1 MKNFRVI
8 LITRVILLTTTIA
21 ILFYL
26 IAESVQFILLI
37 TFALI
42 VIFQTIYLIKYVD
55 RTNRELKYFLETIRY
70 SDFSHT
76 AHFGTLGGSFKYLSD
91 EFTNVLEK
99 FKKLRNE
106 REESLRYLETVVQH
120 IGVGL
125 IAYDAAGNVELINR
139 SAKRL
144 FGLQNIKNINTL
156 NNVSPNFGNYLLQL
170 PDNNKKVYRLSIKD
184 ETIQLL
190 LYATS
195 FGMRNKIFKLV
206 AIQNILPELEEKEI
220 ESYQK
225 LIRVLT
231 HEIMNSVTPISSLA
245 ATAGNMLS
253 TVQNT
258 NAERDKAAM
267 EDIYSAIS
275 TIQKRSEG
283 LIYFVEKYRSL
294 TKIPNPTIQIVKVSE
309 IFQRIH
315 TLMETAI
322 HGKGIIFSMGIE
334 PKDLD
339 LATDPDLLEQVMI
352 NILNNAIQSLVSTKE
367 GKIRLY
373 AQIDEL
379 GRACIRI
386 SDNGPGI
393 PEDLMEKIFIPFFST
408 KKDGSGIGLSI
419 SKQIV
424 RTLGGTIN
432 VFSKPNQETVLTIRL

>member
-1 MKNFRVI
+1 MKNFRLN
-8 LITRVILLTTTIA
+8 LIVRVILLTITIA
-21 ILFYL
+21 LFFFL
-26 IAESVQFILLI
+26 ATESAQFIFLI
-37 TFALI
+37 TFALM
-42 VIFQTIYLIKYVD
+42 VIFQTLSLIKYVD
-55 RTNRELKYFLETIRY
+55 RTNRELKYFLESIRY
-70 SDFSHT
+70 SDFLHT
-76 AHFGTLGGSFKYLSD
+76 VRFGTMGGSYKDLSD

-99 FKKLRNE
+99 FKQLRNE

-120 IGVGL
+120 VGVGL
-125 IAYDAAGNVELINR
+125 LVFDASGTLELFNR

-156 NNVSPNFGNYLLQL
+156 NSVSPNFGNYLLQL
-170 PDNNKKVYRLSIKD
+170 PNDHKKVYRLSVKD

-195 FGMRNKIFKLV
+195 FGMRNQMFKLV
-206 AIQNILPELEEKEI
+206 AVQNILPELEEKEI
-220 ESYQK
+220 EAYQK

-245 ATAGNMLS
+245 ATAGTMLS

-258 NAERDKAAM
+258 NVGRDTTAM
-267 EDIYSAIS
+267 EDISSAIS

-294 TKIPNPTIQIVKVSE
+294 TKIPNPTIQIVKASE

-322 HGKGIIFSMGIE
+322 HGKGIIFSMDIE
-334 PKDLD
+334 PKDLE

-352 NILNNAIQSLVSTKE
+352 NILNNAIQSLISPKE
-367 GKIRLY
+367 GKVRLY

-408 KKDGSGIGLSI
+408 KKEGSGIGLSI
-419 SKQIV
+419 SKQII

-432 VFSKPNQETVLTIRL
+432 VSSKPNQETVFTIRL

>member
-1 MKNFRVI
+1 MKNFRVN
-8 LITRVILLTTTIA
+8 LIARVILLTITIA
-21 ILFYL
+21 IFFYL
-26 IAESVQFILLI
+26 FSGSAQLILLI

-42 VIFQTIYLIKYVD
+42 VLFQTFYLIKYVD
-55 RTNRELKYFLETIRY
+55 RTNRELKYFLESIRY
-70 SDFSHT
+70 SDFLHT
-76 AHFGTLGGSFKYLSD
+76 VHLGKMGGSFKELSD

-99 FKKLRNE
+99 FKQLRNE

-120 IGVGL
+120 VGVGL

-139 SAKRL
+139 SAKKL
-144 FGLQNIKNINTL
+144 FGLQNIKNIYAL
-156 NNVSPNFGNYLLQL
+156 NSVSPNFGNYLLQL
-170 PDNNKKVYRLSIKD
+170 PDNNKRVYRLSIKD

-190 LYATS
+190 LYSTS
-195 FGMRNKIFKLV
+195 FGMRNQIFKLV
-206 AIQNILPELEEKEI
+206 AVQNILPELEEKEI
-220 ESYQK
+220 EAYQK

-231 HEIMNSVTPISSLA
+231 HEIVNSITPISSLA
-245 ATAGNMLS
+245 STAGNMLS
-253 TVQNT
+253 MFQNT
-258 NAERDKAAM
+258 NVESNKAAI

-283 LIYFVEKYRSL
+283 LIYFVDKYRSL
-294 TKIPNPTIQIVKVSE
+294 TKIPIPTIQIIKTSE
-309 IFQRIH
+309 LFQRIH
-315 TLMETAI
+315 ILMDAAI
-322 HGKGIIFSMGIE
+322 SGKGIIFSMDIKPE
-334 PKDLD
+334 ELE
-339 LATDPDLLEQVMI
+339 LATDPDLLEQVII

-367 GKIRLY
+367 GKVGLY
-373 AQIDEL
+373 AQIDER

-432 VFSKPNQETVLTIRL
+432 VFSKPNQETVFTIRL

>member
-1 MKNFRVI
+1 MKNFRVN
-8 LITRVILLTTTIA
+8 LIARVILLTITIA

-26 IAESVQFILLI
+26 FTESAQLIILI

-42 VIFQTIYLIKYVD
+42 VIFQTFYLIKYVD
-55 RTNRELKYFLETIRY
+55 RTNRELKYFLESIRYADFLHTIRL
-70 SDFSHT
+70 
-76 AHFGTLGGSFKYLSD
+76 GEMGGSFREISD
-91 EFTNVLEK
+91 EFTNVLDK
-99 FKKLRNE
+99 FKQLRNE

-120 IGVGL
+120 VGVGL
-125 IAYDAAGNVELINR
+125 IVFDASGNVDLINR

-144 FGLQNIKNINTL
+144 FGLQNLKNINTL
-156 NNVSPNFGNYLLQL
+156 NSLSPNFGNYLLQL
-170 PDNNKKVYRLSIKD
+170 PDNNKKVYRLSIKN

-195 FGMRNKIFKLV
+195 FGMRNQIFKLV
-206 AIQNILPELEEKEI
+206 AVQNILPELEEKEI
-220 ESYQK
+220 EAYQK

-245 ATAGNMLS
+245 STAGSMLS
-253 TVQNT
+253 SFKKPDVKKNKE
-258 NAERDKAAM
+258 AL
-267 EDIYSAIS
+267 EDICSAIN
-275 TIQKRSEG
+275 TIQRRSEG
-283 LIYFVEKYRSL
+283 LIYFVNKYRSL
-294 TKIPNPTIQIVKVSE
+294 TKIPNPTVQIVKASE
-309 IFQRIH
+309 IFQRIS

-322 HGKGIIFSMGIE
+322 SGKGIIFSMDIE
-334 PKDLD
+334 PEELE
-339 LATDPDLLEQVMI
+339 LATDPDLLEQVII

-367 GKIRLY
+367 GRIGLY
-373 AQIDEL
+373 VHIDEL

-393 PEDLMEKIFIPFFST
+393 QEDLMEKIFIPFFST

-432 VFSKPNQETVLTIRL
+432 VFSKPNQETVFTIRL